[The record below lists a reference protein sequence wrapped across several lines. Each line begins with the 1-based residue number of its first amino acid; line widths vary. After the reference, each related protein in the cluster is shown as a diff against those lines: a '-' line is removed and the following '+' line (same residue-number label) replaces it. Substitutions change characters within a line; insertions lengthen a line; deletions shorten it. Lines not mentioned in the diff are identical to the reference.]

1 MAAAIKVAAVT
12 TAIKTKK
19 PTDNLGRALGGASDE
34 ELLDVVGKA
43 VGNKKAKHAGM
54 SDLQN
59 MENRSMIKIGG

>member
-1 MAAAIKVAAVT
+1 M
-12 TAIKTKK
+12 
-19 PTDNLGRALGGASDE
+19 
-34 ELLDVVGKA
+34 DVVGKA